1 MPRVRW
7 SETLE
12 HQDDVSSLNNN
23 RVQSGSSLKPPSM
36 GNARKPK
43 AAIRKERQR
52 REEAK
57 DDGAEAWRER
67 GKLYRASLI
76 MKDEEAGGD
85 AFTLSNEC
93 EIEKYYDVGERVLE
107 QFLNTTVEN
116 KEKLT
121 EAYLVGNRLV
131 KFVSRVLPTH
141 RDYFSSDPKLEV
153 MRTQSQAQLV
163 QLLQY
168 LEELALIIDE
178 EEYQDFIRENQ
189 ESNALSDKEEP
200 SFAEDE
206 SDEVSSLEGEGE
218 PLGESFGERP
228 SFADS
233 DAAQREFNE
242 NQNLK
247 DFEVHTKSRIR
258 ALQDQESNS
267 WDEAF
272 SNQIVP
278 QLELP
283 DLEPKQCQIQAKAV
297 DEDLFTSNN
306 VAFQVEWDVPAD
318 FDFAPRNKGRK
329 PTTQRINN
337 TSFFP
342 SPSFSASFSDTWP
355 SEPGIPVSSN
365 VWINQEQQQRP
376 DSPFTA
382 SPAILLNQKT
392 TKKMTLRPKA
402 LYGSIDSSDREYSPK
417 SVMELPQF
425 LPEKKV
431 EEDHSTSFTLK
442 FSSGSI
448 GGYRQR
454 VDVEQPP
461 PSDDVLSALSDE
473 EEEASLTGAPMR
485 RRKRMGHFKG
495 CVRYL
500 LE

>member
-1 MPRVRW
+1 
-7 SETLE
+7 
-12 HQDDVSSLNNN
+12 
-23 RVQSGSSLKPPSM
+23 M
-36 GNARKPK
+36 GKARRPK

-57 DDGAEAWRER
+57 DDGAEAWREW
-67 GKLYRASLI
+67 GKLYRAKLI
-76 MKDEEAGGD
+76 MKDEESGGD

-141 RDYFSSDPKLEV
+141 RDYFSSDPKLEI

-168 LEELALIIDE
+168 LEELALIMDE

-189 ESNALSDKEEP
+189 ELNALSDKEEP

-206 SDEVSSLEGEGE
+206 SAEVSSLEGEGD
-218 PLGESFGERP
+218 PLGESFGERA

-233 DAAQREFNE
+233 DAAERGFNE

-258 ALQDQESNS
+258 ALQDQESKS

-283 DLEPKQCQIQAKAV
+283 DLEPKQSQIQAKAV
-297 DEDLFTSNN
+297 DEDLFASNN

-318 FDFAPRNKGRK
+318 IDSAPKNKGRK
-329 PTTQRINN
+329 PATQRINN
-337 TSFFP
+337 TSSFS

-355 SEPGIPVSSN
+355 SEPGIPLASN
-365 VWINQEQQQRP
+365 VWINQEQRQGP
-376 DSPFTA
+376 DSLFTT
-382 SPAILLNQKT
+382 SPAISNQKT

-402 LYGSIDSSDREYSPK
+402 LYGSIECSEREYSPK

-431 EEDHSTSFTLK
+431 EEDHSTSIILK
-442 FSSGSI
+442 FSSGSV
-448 GGYRQR
+448 GGYTQR

-495 CVRYL
+495 CVRCL